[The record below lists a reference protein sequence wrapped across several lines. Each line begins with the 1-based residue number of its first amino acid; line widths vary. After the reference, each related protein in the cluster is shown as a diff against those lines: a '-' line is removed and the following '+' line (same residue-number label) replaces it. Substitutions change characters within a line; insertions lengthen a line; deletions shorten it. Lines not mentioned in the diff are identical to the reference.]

1 VANSRHTASL
11 LVGLGNPNGKV
22 HVVLPGVDAE
32 RFRPEARRNDLR
44 NRLVREGELMLLT
57 VGRLQLRKGHD
68 LVLKTLAAIDRHL
81 HPLRY
86 VVVGDGTEAVRLQ
99 ELASALGVAD
109 VVTFVRNVQP
119 NDLPAYYATADI
131 FVHPN
136 RVEDGDFEG
145 FGLVFLEAA
154 ASGLVA
160 IGGASG
166 GTPEAVADGDTGLL
180 VSGTDVEEMRRAL
193 LTLILSPSLRARMG
207 AAARLRVS
215 RDFTW
220 ERAAQQ
226 VREID
231 TDVRS
236 RF

>member
-1 VANSRHTASL
+1 
-11 LVGLGNPNGKV
+11 
-22 HVVLPGVDAE
+22 
-32 RFRPEARRNDLR
+32 
-44 NRLVREGELMLLT
+44 
-57 VGRLQLRKGHD
+57 
-68 LVLKTLAAIDRHL
+68 
-81 HPLRY
+81 
-86 VVVGDGTEAVRLQ
+86 
-99 ELASALGVAD
+99 LGVAD